1 MYRQVH
7 DGIIWFKLPEAFKF
21 SYYWNCN
28 FMPVSLPNSSYVEKW
43 MGELD
48 IIMQMVDFTSSCKVL
63 IYPTKRSKKNMVLVS
78 LMATSFS
85 VVNWLSSP
93 SINKVDTYIHRQE
106 LKLLKQ
112 GDKFF
117 PYLSLGLFSSLI
129 SRLWNPFLFI
139 WVFFCK
145 FAFRVERIKRK
156 ERKTS
161 YSAVFL
167 FLEINGWN
175 TQN

>member
-1 MYRQVH
+1 
-7 DGIIWFKLPEAFKF
+7 
-21 SYYWNCN
+21 
-28 FMPVSLPNSSYVEKW
+28 
-43 MGELD
+43 
-48 IIMQMVDFTSSCKVL
+48 
-63 IYPTKRSKKNMVLVS
+63 
-78 LMATSFS
+78 MAASFS
-85 VVNWLSSP
+85 VFYWLSSH

-117 PYLSLGLFSSLI
+117 PYLSLGLFLSLI

-161 YSAVFL
+161 YSAVDHCMLRHDDTRHFEL
-167 FLEINGWN
+167 SSVLHLIKKKYWPMYSSSDIRSAKNSTTLGKEANLIVAESNGWEGFPSILKPQSLTN
-175 TQN
+175 VVRRGKR

>member
-1 MYRQVH
+1 
-7 DGIIWFKLPEAFKF
+7 
-21 SYYWNCN
+21 
-28 FMPVSLPNSSYVEKW
+28 
-43 MGELD
+43 
-48 IIMQMVDFTSSCKVL
+48 
-63 IYPTKRSKKNMVLVS
+63 
-78 LMATSFS
+78 MAASFS
-85 VVNWLSSP
+85 VFNWLSSP

-145 FAFRVERIKRK
+145 FAFRVERIIRK

-161 YSAVFL
+161 YSAVDHCMLRHDDTRHFEL
-167 FLEINGWN
+167 SSVLHLIKKKYWPMYSSSDIRSAKNGATLGKEANLIVTESNGWEGFPSILKPQSLTN
-175 TQN
+175 VIRRGKR

>member
-1 MYRQVH
+1 MMVSYDLNYQKLSSFLIIEKVISCQWVYQIQVMW
-7 DGIIWFKLPEAFKF
+7 I
-21 SYYWNCN
+21 
-28 FMPVSLPNSSYVEKW
+28 
-43 MGELD
+43 GELH
-48 IIMQMVDFTSSCKVL
+48 IIMQSANLPYK
-63 IYPTKRSKKNMVLVS
+63 KGQKKNMVLVS

-145 FAFRVERIKRK
+145 FAFRAERIKRK

>member
-43 MGELD
+43 IGEHH
-48 IIMQMVDFTSSCKVL
+48 IICKVL

-78 LMATSFS
+78 LMAASFS
-85 VVNWLSSP
+85 VVYWLSSP
-93 SINKVDTYIHRQE
+93 SINKVDTYTHRQE

-129 SRLWNPFLFI
+129 SRLWNWILLQVCFSGGED
-139 WVFFCK
+139 K
-145 FAFRVERIKRK
+145 TKRK
-156 ERKTS
+156 ENQLQCCRSLYVKVWRYTPFWIIFS
-161 YSAVFL
+161 TPF
-167 FLEINGWN
+167 N
-175 TQN
+175 

>member
-1 MYRQVH
+1 
-7 DGIIWFKLPEAFKF
+7 
-21 SYYWNCN
+21 
-28 FMPVSLPNSSYVEKW
+28 
-43 MGELD
+43 
-48 IIMQMVDFTSSCKVL
+48 
-63 IYPTKRSKKNMVLVS
+63 
-78 LMATSFS
+78 MAASFS
-85 VVNWLSSP
+85 VFNWLSSP
-93 SINKVDTYIHRQE
+93 SINKVDTHIHRQE

-156 ERKTS
+156 ETS
-161 YSAVFL
+161 YSAVDHCMLRHYDTHHFEL
-167 FLEINGWN
+167 SSVLHLIKKKYWPMYSSSDIRSAKNSATLGKEANLIVAESNGWEGFPSILKPQSLTN
-175 TQN
+175 VIRRGKR